1 MQLNQISSIAT
12 SFNVGSSVMR
22 ALDFSIDIDDED
34 LFPAVDLPQKNQ
46 RSGSKIA
53 SQRST
58 FN

>member
-1 MQLNQISSIAT
+1 MQLNQISSIET

-34 LFPAVDLPQKNQ
+34 LFPAADLPQKNQ